1 MNMIV
6 DRRGA
11 TFISMR
17 LLMSIVVIVVIS
29 SLFYVGLKNI
39 MPSIAEAK
47 VERQVNALDNLF
59 QEMITGD
66 ARDVALYEDYK
77 TQSGERRTFSFDL
90 PSQLNYLGIGTDPDP
105 DNDGQL
111 ERNLMEDGTVIVYKV
126 EGRSK
131 KIHWLDEDIRIR
143 LGEYKDGNWLI
154 KKPEEGL
161 ILKAEGK
168 FEITFELVKYHNKKY
183 ILIHSNNSNF
193 IPYFD
198 NNPPFVSIIS
208 PVEGTYSYGDILIQ
222 WVVFDDIGIKY
233 IKVEYKSSTS
243 DWIVIEEKSAMEWE
257 KWECILEKEKIEQY
271 GEYWI
276 RVTAADEGNNIEYD
290 VVKIHIS

>member
-1 MNMIV
+1 MIH
-6 DRRGA
+6 DRKGA

-17 LLMSIVVIVVIS
+17 LLMSIIVIVVIS
-29 SLFYVGLKNI
+29 GLFYVGLKNI
-39 MPSIAEAK
+39 MPSVAEAK
-47 VERQVNALDNLF
+47 VEKQINALDTLF
-59 QEMITGD
+59 QEMLTGD

-77 TQSGERRTFSFDL
+77 TQSGERRTFSFNL

-105 DNDGQL
+105 DNDGHL

-131 KIHWLDEDIRIR
+131 KIHWLGEDVRIR

-161 ILKAEGK
+161 ILKGEGK
-168 FEITFELVKYHNKKY
+168 FEITFELVKYHNEKY

-193 IPYFD
+193 IPYLD
-198 NNPPFVSIIS
+198 NNPPFVSIIN
-208 PVEGTYSYGDILIQ
+208 PVEGAHSYDDIFIQ
-222 WVVFDDIGIKY
+222 WIVFDDIGIKY

-243 DWIVIEEKSAMEWE
+243 DWIVIEENKHFHTILACLVIVIADHFYFISA
-257 KWECILEKEKIEQY
+257 KCFFIKKPLCLIAF
-271 GEYWI
+271 I
-276 RVTAADEGNNIEYD
+276 F
-290 VVKIHIS
+290 

>member
-1 MNMIV
+1 MIH
-6 DRRGA
+6 DRKGA

-17 LLMSIVVIVVIS
+17 LLMSIIVIVVIS
-29 SLFYVGLKNI
+29 GLFYVGLKNI

-47 VERQVNALDNLF
+47 VEKQINALDTLF
-59 QEMITGD
+59 QEMLTGD

-77 TQSGERRTFSFDL
+77 TQSGERRTFSFNL

-105 DNDGQL
+105 DNDGHL

-131 KIHWLDEDIRIR
+131 KIHWLGEDVRIR

-161 ILKAEGK
+161 ILKGEGK
-168 FEITFELVKYHNKKY
+168 FEITFELVKYHNEKY

-193 IPYFD
+193 IPYLD
-198 NNPPFVSIIS
+198 NNPPFVSIIN
-208 PVEGTYSYGDILIQ
+208 PVEGAHSYDDIFIQ
-222 WVVFDDIGIKY
+222 WIVFDDIGIKY

-257 KWECILEKEKIEQY
+257 EWECILEKEKIEQG

-276 RVTAADEGNNIEYD
+276 RVTATDEGNNIEYD

>member
-1 MNMIV
+1 MIH
-6 DRRGA
+6 DRKGA

-17 LLMSIVVIVVIS
+17 LLMSIIVIVVIS
-29 SLFYVGLKNI
+29 GLFYVGLKNI
-39 MPSIAEAK
+39 MPSVAEAK
-47 VERQVNALDNLF
+47 VEKQINALDTLF
-59 QEMITGD
+59 QEMLTGD

-77 TQSGERRTFSFDL
+77 TQSGERRTFSFNL

-105 DNDGQL
+105 DNDGHL

-131 KIHWLDEDIRIR
+131 KIHWLGEDVRIR

-161 ILKAEGK
+161 ILKGEGK
-168 FEITFELVKYHNKKY
+168 FEITFELVKYHNEKY

-193 IPYFD
+193 IPYLD
-198 NNPPFVSIIS
+198 NNPPFVSIIN
-208 PVEGTYSYGDILIQ
+208 PVEGAHSYDDIFIQ
-222 WVVFDDIGIKY
+222 WIVFDDIGIKY

-257 KWECILEKEKIEQY
+257 EWECILEKEKIEQG

-276 RVTAADEGNNIEYD
+276 RVTATDEGNNIEYD